1 LLEKFNYKN
10 LAAAF
15 QCGSRFKGYLT
26 LSQEKILEANPDKLF
41 VIDSDNL
48 NPNDFKKLPFWNKL
62 KAVQNNQVYTFHH
75 DGLITPVSIDNIDE
89 TCKKLREIAAK

>member
-1 LLEKFNYKN
+1 M
-10 LAAAF
+10 
-15 QCGSRFKGYLT
+15 T

-41 VIDSDNL
+41 IIESDNL
-48 NPNDFKKLPFWNKL
+48 NPNDFKKLPYWNKL

-75 DGLITPVSIDNIDE
+75 DGLITATSIDNIEE